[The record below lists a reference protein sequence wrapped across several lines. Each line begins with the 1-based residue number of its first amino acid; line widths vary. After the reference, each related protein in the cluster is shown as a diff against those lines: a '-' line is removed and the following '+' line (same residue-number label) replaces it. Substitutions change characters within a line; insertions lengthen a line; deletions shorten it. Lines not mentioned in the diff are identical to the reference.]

1 MLNKPTTD
9 WNKSK
14 RNSHGMNKLKKIQD
28 VLKKKTLQ
36 FKNKSNKIELLLNLK
51 LEKLREQ
58 RET

>member
-1 MLNKPTTD
+1 
-9 WNKSK
+9 
-14 RNSHGMNKLKKIQD
+14 MNKLKKIQD